1 MTKETL
7 LVIAIILL
15 PIVALTFKAVFWVSA
30 LLKLWGII

>member
-15 PIVALTFKAVFWVSA
+15 PIAALLFKGIFWVSA